1 MDDIQ
6 RLLDMGRYAQFVWPA
21 YIVTAGVMFG
31 LYFATRRNLK
41 RLRAL
46 RDTLEKRESTEET

>member
-1 MDDIQ
+1 MEDIQ
-6 RLLDMGRYAQFVWPA
+6 RLLEMGRYAQFVWPA

-41 RLRAL
+41 RLRTL
-46 RDTLEKRESTEET
+46 RNTLENRESNEET